1 MSADPFHSFET
12 AKIRQWRDNYFLI
25 CFEDKNIFSIFFED
39 LDIVSVFV
47 NITNEK
53 VNKRGKL

>member
-1 MSADPFHSFET
+1 MSAGPFHSFEI
-12 AKIRQWRDNYFLI
+12 AKIRQWRDNYFII
-25 CFEDKNIFSIFFED
+25 CVEDKNIFSIFFED